1 MIYDIEMVNDNGLS
15 EKMAESKVLLT
26 ELNELAA
33 DLDTKVEELNR
44 LVGNAKA
51 DLNTKIKDII
61 LKHQSAI

>member
-1 MIYDIEMVNDNGLS
+1 MVNDNGLS